1 MKMCRGLID
10 RLLLLAAFGI
20 TVQGQLKC
28 PRITEHPSD
37 IIVAK
42 NEPVTL
48 NCKAEGK
55 PEPVIEWYKDGELVQ
70 TSPGDAKSH
79 RVLLPTGS
87 LFFLRVMHGKKEQDG
102 GVYWCVARNKAGSV
116 PSRNATLTVAVL
128 RDEFRAEPQ
137 NTRVAA
143 GETALLE
150 CGPPR
155 GHPEPTLHWKRNGH
169 IIDLEAT
176 KRITLVDGG
185 NLMISDVRPADHG
198 KYQCIA
204 ENMVGTKESA
214 VAILTVHVK
223 PYFLA
228 MPSNQTILVEQ
239 TAEFACR
246 VGGDP
251 EPEILWR
258 RNDGKMPIGRAHILN
273 DKSLHIER
281 VNPQDQG
288 TYICDAEN
296 GVGAIS
302 ASATLTVHSRPVFT
316 NFPKDETV
324 NAGTDVT
331 FSCAARGA
339 PKPSIFWTREGS
351 QELMFPG
358 HTYQSHYTITEDGSL
373 SIKGA
378 VRKDEGH
385 YVCSAISQAGASTA
399 TVFLQVTSVE
409 ETPPPIIELGPAN
422 QTLPLK
428 SVASLPCRAVGT
440 PTPRVHWHKEGVLVR
455 PGGRITMAINGT
467 LFIDDLHANDSGLY
481 TCIASSESGNTSWS
495 AYLTISTGASF
506 HRTPDVSALPQNP
519 SKPRIVNA
527 TSNSVTLTW
536 SPGHEGQSKIIGY
549 NIEYYSSNLNTGW
562 VVAATG
568 VLDDIYTVT
577 DLRPETNYVFLVR
590 AENSQG
596 LSLPGPLSDIVQ
608 TTNVNQHTVPQVEL
622 TRARD
627 RLNSEILHLKEVQ
640 PLTSTSVKIMWDI
653 LGAADLVEGLYIRY
667 REVSEKPE
675 YQMVTVLNAGATS
688 YVLTNLKKYT
698 RYEFFLVPF
707 YKIIEGR
714 PSNVKLV
721 TTLEDMPSGAPEN
734 VHVGMINMT
743 SAFVRWSPPPKNT
756 QNGQLI
762 GYKIQIKSN
771 SSNKILGQMSLNA
784 STTSVIIN
792 SLTTGGLYTA
802 RVAGQTRIG
811 LGPFSSPTLLNMD
824 PGQLTQLPPRTDPSH
839 GGASVVRET
848 WFLVLIITMIFTI
861 IAVLLAALYVR
872 RRQAMSKQLGHL
884 NVPVGTANDICQLN
898 KDTLWLERGWRP
910 TNTLQAANDKDC
922 ETKLL
927 NNQHM
932 LAAGIMGMTGS
943 EYAEVNL
950 TTFYNTRKQMQAP
963 PPEPYATT
971 TLCVGSRNSDSI
983 ETSCQKSNSSDSCLK
998 PDYSSLDSNQD
1009 PNKSTVSPSSDNMSG
1024 GDAAYADENLDMQR
1038 RQYRITGPAGDAPQ
1052 TGMPM
1057 PNWCDMLPPP
1067 PEHPPPLGTSV
1078 ATGRMQQQ
1086 QQHQL
1091 QHSHQQQQQQVP
1103 FSPHLG
1109 KRSIQNDLD
1118 HCGGSG
1124 AVSCNPQSP
1133 PTPPIRVTNSFSPSP
1148 TPWSSS
1154 GQSQHSETGAL
1165 QVPGNLQVPQGR
1177 YTTLPP
1183 QTNPPP
1189 LPSFPQGFNHYDYK
1203 NQENEYESGSV
1214 IYGHHQNGLPDDY
1227 GARGDPAFARSNNQQ
1242 SHLTPSAMNEE
1253 MYRHRDE
1260 MFHND
1265 NLYQPENDEWDRK
1278 SCDSNTH
1285 SDACCSCSESSCLY
1299 ADTVQYNAQQY
1310 STACGHSSSRTGSR
1324 SRSNRSPRRR
1334 NRTSS
1339 PTYSSDSNYSCIPQR
1354 QCGSTNSQERLRHN
1368 RSKDK
1373 LPNLSRTGNYS
1384 QHNSSASNTMS
1395 STGSQRYNKL
1405 NSIFASGNN
1414 PNAPTESSRLGDH
1427 RES

>member
-1 MKMCRGLID
+1 MTSLIKD
-10 RLLLLAAFGI
+10 EKNISVKTPYFHP
-20 TVQGQLKC
+20 LK
-28 PRITEHPSD
+28 
-37 IIVAK
+37 K
-42 NEPVTL
+42 
-48 NCKAEGK
+48 
-55 PEPVIEWYKDGELVQ
+55 
-70 TSPGDAKSH
+70 
-79 RVLLPTGS
+79 
-87 LFFLRVMHGKKEQDG
+87 KKEEEEKQKRSN
-102 GVYWCVARNKAGSV
+102 VLSLPVVPVARAEVLSSPQTDNWQRSV
-116 PSRNATLTVAVL
+116 FCNAAVHHRDGLLSVAVL

-185 NLMISDVRPADHG
+185 NLMISDVRPADQG

-214 VAILTVHVK
+214 VAVLTVHVK

-228 MPSNQTILVEQ
+228 MPSNQTILAEQ

-351 QELMFPG
+351 QELMFPD
-358 HTYQSHYTITEDGSL
+358 HTYQSHYTVTEDGSL

-596 LSLPGPLSDIVQ
+596 LSLPGPLSDVVQ

-802 RVAGQTRIG
+802 RVAGQTRVG

-932 LAAGIMGMTGS
+932 LAAGIMGMAGS

-998 PDYSSLDSNQD
+998 PDYSSLDSNQE

-1038 RQYRITGPAGDAPQ
+1038 RQYRITGSTGDAPQ

-1086 QQHQL
+1086 QHQL

-1118 HCGGSG
+1118 HCGNSG
-1124 AVSCNPQSP
+1124 AGSCNPQSP

-1165 QVPGNLQVPQGR
+1165 QMPGNLQVPQGR

-1227 GARGDPAFARSNNQQ
+1227 GARGDPAFTRSNNQQ
-1242 SHLTPSAMNEE
+1242 SHLTPSAMSEE
-1253 MYRHRDE
+1253 LYRHRDE

-1310 STACGHSSSRTGSR
+1310 NTACGHSSSRTGSR
-1324 SRSNRSPRRR
+1324 SRNNRSPRRR

-1354 QCGSTNSQERLRHN
+1354 QCGSTNSQERLRH

-1373 LPNLSRTGNYS
+1373 LPSFSRTGNYS

>member
-1 MKMCRGLID
+1 
-10 RLLLLAAFGI
+10 LL
-20 TVQGQLKC
+20 
-28 PRITEHPSD
+28 S
-37 IIVAK
+37 
-42 NEPVTL
+42 
-48 NCKAEGK
+48 
-55 PEPVIEWYKDGELVQ
+55 
-70 TSPGDAKSH
+70 
-79 RVLLPTGS
+79 
-87 LFFLRVMHGKKEQDG
+87 
-102 GVYWCVARNKAGSV
+102 
-116 PSRNATLTVAVL
+116 VAVL

-185 NLMISDVRPADHG
+185 NLMISDVRPADQG

-214 VAILTVHVK
+214 VAVLTVHVK

-228 MPSNQTILVEQ
+228 MPSNQTILAEQ

-351 QELMFPG
+351 QELMFPD
-358 HTYQSHYTITEDGSL
+358 HTYQSHYTVTEDGSL

-596 LSLPGPLSDIVQ
+596 LSLPGPLSDVVQ

-802 RVAGQTRIG
+802 RVAGQTRVG

-932 LAAGIMGMTGS
+932 LAAGIMGMAGS

-998 PDYSSLDSNQD
+998 PDYSSLDSNQE

-1038 RQYRITGPAGDAPQ
+1038 RQYRITGSAGDAPQ

-1078 ATGRMQQQ
+1078 ATGRIQQQ

-1118 HCGGSG
+1118 HCGNSG
-1124 AVSCNPQSP
+1124 AGSCNPQSP

-1165 QVPGNLQVPQGR
+1165 QMPGNLQVPQGR

-1227 GARGDPAFARSNNQQ
+1227 GARGDPAFTRSNNQQ
-1242 SHLTPSAMNEE
+1242 SHLTPSAMSEE
-1253 MYRHRDE
+1253 LYRHRDE

-1324 SRSNRSPRRR
+1324 SRNNRSPRRR

-1354 QCGSTNSQERLRHN
+1354 QCGSTNSQERLRH

-1373 LPNLSRTGNYS
+1373 LPSFSRTGNYS

>member
-1 MKMCRGLID
+1 
-10 RLLLLAAFGI
+10 
-20 TVQGQLKC
+20 
-28 PRITEHPSD
+28 
-37 IIVAK
+37 
-42 NEPVTL
+42 
-48 NCKAEGK
+48 
-55 PEPVIEWYKDGELVQ
+55 
-70 TSPGDAKSH
+70 
-79 RVLLPTGS
+79 
-87 LFFLRVMHGKKEQDG
+87 
-102 GVYWCVARNKAGSV
+102 
-116 PSRNATLTVAVL
+116 
-128 RDEFRAEPQ
+128 
-137 NTRVAA
+137 
-143 GETALLE
+143 
-150 CGPPR
+150 
-155 GHPEPTLHWKRNGH
+155 
-169 IIDLEAT
+169 
-176 KRITLVDGG
+176 
-185 NLMISDVRPADHG
+185 
-198 KYQCIA
+198 
-204 ENMVGTKESA
+204 
-214 VAILTVHVK
+214 
-223 PYFLA
+223 
-228 MPSNQTILVEQ
+228 
-239 TAEFACR
+239 
-246 VGGDP
+246 
-251 EPEILWR
+251 
-258 RNDGKMPIGRAHILN
+258 
-273 DKSLHIER
+273 
-281 VNPQDQG
+281 
-288 TYICDAEN
+288 
-296 GVGAIS
+296 
-302 ASATLTVHSRPVFT
+302 
-316 NFPKDETV
+316 
-324 NAGTDVT
+324 
-331 FSCAARGA
+331 
-339 PKPSIFWTREGS
+339 
-351 QELMFPG
+351 
-358 HTYQSHYTITEDGSL
+358 
-373 SIKGA
+373 
-378 VRKDEGH
+378 
-385 YVCSAISQAGASTA
+385 
-399 TVFLQVTSVE
+399 
-409 ETPPPIIELGPAN
+409 
-422 QTLPLK
+422 
-428 SVASLPCRAVGT
+428 
-440 PTPRVHWHKEGVLVR
+440 
-455 PGGRITMAINGT
+455 
-467 LFIDDLHANDSGLY
+467 
-481 TCIASSESGNTSWS
+481 
-495 AYLTISTGASF
+495 
-506 HRTPDVSALPQNP
+506 
-519 SKPRIVNA
+519 
-527 TSNSVTLTW
+527 
-536 SPGHEGQSKIIGY
+536 
-549 NIEYYSSNLNTGW
+549 
-562 VVAATG
+562 
-568 VLDDIYTVT
+568 
-577 DLRPETNYVFLVR
+577 
-590 AENSQG
+590 
-596 LSLPGPLSDIVQ
+596 
-608 TTNVNQHTVPQVEL
+608 
-622 TRARD
+622 
-627 RLNSEILHLKEVQ
+627 
-640 PLTSTSVKIMWDI
+640 
-653 LGAADLVEGLYIRY
+653 
-667 REVSEKPE
+667 
-675 YQMVTVLNAGATS
+675 
-688 YVLTNLKKYT
+688 
-698 RYEFFLVPF
+698 
-707 YKIIEGR
+707 
-714 PSNVKLV
+714 
-721 TTLEDMPSGAPEN
+721 
-734 VHVGMINMT
+734 
-743 SAFVRWSPPPKNT
+743 
-756 QNGQLI
+756 
-762 GYKIQIKSN
+762 
-771 SSNKILGQMSLNA
+771 MSLNA

-1368 RSKDK
+1368 RSKGSPFERENLTLK
-1373 LPNLSRTGNYS
+1373 VPNDY
-1384 QHNSSASNTMS
+1384 
-1395 STGSQRYNKL
+1395 Y
-1405 NSIFASGNN
+1405 
-1414 PNAPTESSRLGDH
+1414 
-1427 RES
+1427 

>member
-1 MKMCRGLID
+1 
-10 RLLLLAAFGI
+10 
-20 TVQGQLKC
+20 
-28 PRITEHPSD
+28 
-37 IIVAK
+37 
-42 NEPVTL
+42 
-48 NCKAEGK
+48 
-55 PEPVIEWYKDGELVQ
+55 
-70 TSPGDAKSH
+70 
-79 RVLLPTGS
+79 
-87 LFFLRVMHGKKEQDG
+87 MHGKKEQDG

-185 NLMISDVRPADHG
+185 NLMISDVRPADQG

-214 VAILTVHVK
+214 VAVLTVHVK

-228 MPSNQTILVEQ
+228 MPSNQTILAEQ

-351 QELMFPG
+351 QELMFPD
-358 HTYQSHYTITEDGSL
+358 HTYQSHYTVTEDGSL

-596 LSLPGPLSDIVQ
+596 LSLPGPLSDVVQ

-802 RVAGQTRIG
+802 RVAGQTRVG

-932 LAAGIMGMTGS
+932 LAAGIMGMAGS

-998 PDYSSLDSNQD
+998 PDYSSLDSNQE

-1038 RQYRITGPAGDAPQ
+1038 RQYRITGSAGDAPQ

-1118 HCGGSG
+1118 HCGNSG
-1124 AVSCNPQSP
+1124 AGSCNPQSP

-1165 QVPGNLQVPQGR
+1165 QMPGNLQVPQGR

-1227 GARGDPAFARSNNQQ
+1227 GARGDPAFTRSNNQQ
-1242 SHLTPSAMNEE
+1242 SHLTPSAMSEE
-1253 MYRHRDE
+1253 LYRHRDE

-1310 STACGHSSSRTGSR
+1310 NTACGHSSSRTGSR
-1324 SRSNRSPRRR
+1324 SRNNRSPRRR

-1354 QCGSTNSQERLRHN
+1354 QCGSTNSQERLRH

-1373 LPNLSRTGNYS
+1373 LPSFSRTGNYS

>member
-1 MKMCRGLID
+1 MSCGSLDIARDPQVGDWTPFRLLID
-10 RLLLLAAFGI
+10 TPHFSKLTRMRRVDISFHLM
-20 TVQGQLKC
+20 
-28 PRITEHPSD
+28 RNPSHS
-37 IIVAK
+37 I
-42 NEPVTL
+42 L
-48 NCKAEGK
+48 
-55 PEPVIEWYKDGELVQ
+55 
-70 TSPGDAKSH
+70 
-79 RVLLPTGS
+79 
-87 LFFLRVMHGKKEQDG
+87 M
-102 GVYWCVARNKAGSV
+102 
-116 PSRNATLTVAVL
+116 L

-185 NLMISDVRPADHG
+185 NLMISDVRPADQG

-214 VAILTVHVK
+214 VAVLTVHVK

-228 MPSNQTILVEQ
+228 MPSNQTILAEQ

-358 HTYQSHYTITEDGSL
+358 HTYQSHYTVTEDGSL

-399 TVFLQVTSVE
+399 TVFLQAQQSPTILRIFFVTNAMAFLSFLFRATMVQVSSCKLTIITRDAHPHVTSVE

-428 SVASLPCRAVGT
+428 SVASLPCRVVGT

-467 LFIDDLHANDSGLY
+467 LSIDDLHANDSGLY

-536 SPGHEGQSKIIGY
+536 SPGNEGQSKIIGY

-596 LSLPGPLSDIVQ
+596 LSLPGPLSDVVQ

-640 PLTSTSVKIMWDI
+640 ALTSTSVKIMWDI

-721 TTLEDMPSGAPEN
+721 ITLEDMPSGAPEN

-802 RVAGQTRIG
+802 RVAGQTRVG

-932 LAAGIMGMTGS
+932 LAAGIMGMAGS

-998 PDYSSLDSNQD
+998 PDYSSLDSNQE
-1009 PNKSTVSPSSDNMSG
+1009 PNKSTVSPSSD
-1024 GDAAYADENLDMQR
+1024 
-1038 RQYRITGPAGDAPQ
+1038 TPQ

-1057 PNWCDMLPPP
+1057 PNC
-1067 PEHPPPLGTSV
+1067 
-1078 ATGRMQQQ
+1078 
-1086 QQHQL
+1086 
-1091 QHSHQQQQQQVP
+1091 
-1103 FSPHLG
+1103 PHLG
-1109 KRSIQNDLD
+1109 KRSVQNDLD
-1118 HCGGSG
+1118 HCGNSG
-1124 AVSCNPQSP
+1124 AGSCNPQSP

-1227 GARGDPAFARSNNQQ
+1227 GARGDPAFTRSNNQQ
-1242 SHLTPSAMNEE
+1242 SHLTPSAMSEE
-1253 MYRHRDE
+1253 LYRHRDE

-1354 QCGSTNSQERLRHN
+1354 QCGSTNSQERLRH

-1373 LPNLSRTGNYS
+1373 LPSFSRTGNYS

>member
-1 MKMCRGLID
+1 MTSLIKD
-10 RLLLLAAFGI
+10 EKNISVKTPYFHP
-20 TVQGQLKC
+20 LK
-28 PRITEHPSD
+28 
-37 IIVAK
+37 K
-42 NEPVTL
+42 
-48 NCKAEGK
+48 
-55 PEPVIEWYKDGELVQ
+55 
-70 TSPGDAKSH
+70 
-79 RVLLPTGS
+79 
-87 LFFLRVMHGKKEQDG
+87 KKEEEEKQKRSNVLSLPVVPVACAEVLSPPQTDNWQRSVFCNAAVHHRDG
-102 GVYWCVARNKAGSV
+102 LLS
-116 PSRNATLTVAVL
+116 VAVL

-185 NLMISDVRPADHG
+185 NLMISDVRPADQG

-214 VAILTVHVK
+214 VAVLTVHVK

-228 MPSNQTILVEQ
+228 MPSNQTILAEQ

-273 DKSLHIER
+273 DKSLRIER

-351 QELMFPG
+351 QELMFPD
-358 HTYQSHYTITEDGSL
+358 HTYQSHYTVTEDGSL

-549 NIEYYSSNLNTGW
+549 DIEYYSSNLNTGW

-596 LSLPGPLSDIVQ
+596 LSLPGPLSDVVQ

-802 RVAGQTRIG
+802 RVAGQTRVG

-932 LAAGIMGMTGS
+932 LAAGIMGMAGS

-998 PDYSSLDSNQD
+998 PDYSSLDSNQE

-1024 GDAAYADENLDMQR
+1024 GDAAYADENLDIQR
-1038 RQYRITGPAGDAPQ
+1038 RQYRITGSAGDAPQ

-1086 QQHQL
+1086 QHQL

-1118 HCGGSG
+1118 HCGNSG
-1124 AVSCNPQSP
+1124 AGSCNPQSP

-1165 QVPGNLQVPQGR
+1165 QMPGNLQVPQGR

-1227 GARGDPAFARSNNQQ
+1227 GARGDPAFTRSNNQQ
-1242 SHLTPSAMNEE
+1242 SHLTPSAMSEE
-1253 MYRHRDE
+1253 LYRHRDE

-1310 STACGHSSSRTGSR
+1310 NTACGHSSSRTGSR
-1324 SRSNRSPRRR
+1324 SRNNRSPRRR

-1354 QCGSTNSQERLRHN
+1354 QCGSTNSQERLRH

-1373 LPNLSRTGNYS
+1373 LPSFSRTGNYS

>member
-1 MKMCRGLID
+1 
-10 RLLLLAAFGI
+10 
-20 TVQGQLKC
+20 
-28 PRITEHPSD
+28 
-37 IIVAK
+37 
-42 NEPVTL
+42 
-48 NCKAEGK
+48 
-55 PEPVIEWYKDGELVQ
+55 
-70 TSPGDAKSH
+70 
-79 RVLLPTGS
+79 
-87 LFFLRVMHGKKEQDG
+87 
-102 GVYWCVARNKAGSV
+102 
-116 PSRNATLTVAVL
+116 
-128 RDEFRAEPQ
+128 
-137 NTRVAA
+137 
-143 GETALLE
+143 
-150 CGPPR
+150 
-155 GHPEPTLHWKRNGH
+155 
-169 IIDLEAT
+169 
-176 KRITLVDGG
+176 
-185 NLMISDVRPADHG
+185 MISDVRPADQG

-204 ENMVGTKESA
+204 ENMVGSKESA
-214 VAILTVHVK
+214 VATLTVHVK
-223 PYFLA
+223 PFFLA
-228 MPSNQTILVEQ
+228 VPSNQTILTDQ

-251 EPEILWR
+251 PPEILWR
-258 RNDGKMPIGRAHILN
+258 RNDGKMPIGRAHILD
-273 DKSLHIER
+273 DKSLRIER

-288 TYICDAEN
+288 TYICEAEN

-324 NAGTDVT
+324 NTGTDVT

-358 HTYQSHYTITEDGSL
+358 NTYQSHYTVTEDGSL

-399 TVFLQVTSVE
+399 TVFLQVTSIE

-467 LFIDDLHANDSGLY
+467 LFIDDLHTNDSGLY

-495 AYLTISTGASF
+495 AYLTVSTGASF

-549 NIEYYSSNLNTGW
+549 NVEYYSSNLNTGW
-562 VVAATG
+562 VVAATA

-590 AENSQG
+590 AENSHG
-596 LSLPGPLSDIVQ
+596 LSLPGPLSDVVQ

-640 PLTSTSVKIMWDI
+640 PLSSTSVKIMWDI

-667 REVSEKPE
+667 REDSEKPE

-721 TTLEDMPSGAPEN
+721 TTLEDAPSGAPEN
-734 VHVGMINMT
+734 VHVGMINVT

-802 RVAGQTRIG
+802 RVAGLTRVG

-824 PGQLTQLPPRTDPSH
+824 PGQLTQLPPRSMDPSH
-839 GGASVVRET
+839 GAASVVRET
-848 WFLVLIITMIFTI
+848 WFLVMIITMIFAVI
-861 IAVLLAALYVR
+861 IALLTALYVR

-910 TNTLQAANDKDC
+910 TNTLQGATDKDC

-932 LAAGIMGMTGS
+932 LAAGIMSMAGS

-983 ETSCQKSNSSDSCLK
+983 ETSCQKSSSGDSCLK
-998 PDYSSLDSNQD
+998 PDYSSLDSNQE
-1009 PNKSTVSPSSDNMSG
+1009 PNKSTVSPCSDNTSG
-1024 GDAAYADENLDMQR
+1024 GDAYTDENLDVQR
-1038 RQYRITGPAGDAPQ
+1038 RQYRIAGPAASDAPPQ
-1052 TGMPM
+1052 TGSI

-1067 PEHPPPLGTSV
+1067 PEHPPPLGIAPMT
-1078 ATGRMQQQ
+1078 AAGRMHQQQQ

-1091 QHSHQQQQQQVP
+1091 QHPQVQQQQQVP

-1109 KRSIQNDLD
+1109 KRSVQNDLD

-1124 AVSCNPQSP
+1124 AGSANSQSP
-1133 PTPPIRVTNSFSPSP
+1133 PTPPIRVNNSFSPSP
-1148 TPWSSS
+1148 TPWSGG
-1154 GQSQHSETGAL
+1154 GQSQQPESGAL
-1165 QVPGNLQVPQGR
+1165 QILSGNLQVPQGR

-1189 LPSFPQGFNHYDYK
+1189 LPTFPQGFDHYDYR

-1214 IYGHHQNGLPDDY
+1214 IYGHHQNGLADDY
-1227 GARGDPAFARSNNQQ
+1227 GAREPAFTRAGQQ
-1242 SHLTPSAMNEE
+1242 SHLNHPSAMSEELYRHKDE
-1253 MYRHRDE
+1253 MYHS
-1260 MFHND
+1260 D
-1265 NLYQPENDEWDRK
+1265 NLYQPENEEWDRK

-1299 ADTVQYNAQQY
+1299 ADTMQYNAQQY
-1310 STACGHSSSRTGSR
+1310 GTACGHSGSSSRTGSR

-1373 LPNLSRTGNYS
+1373 LPSFARTAGYS

-1405 NSIFASGNN
+1405 NSIFISGNN
-1414 PNAPTESSRLGDH
+1414 PNALTESSRLGDH